1 MGVGPFPGNFF
12 ASVDKAVAIFE
23 DLRADW
29 MFIGAIPVAVW
40 GRVRATTDADFA
52 ISLDLPSAE
61 DLDRRMATAGL
72 EKVSGPMEIPGKR
85 LVLSKYWAPHGS
97 GGMGIDVFYSTGY
110 DTGRLFKEALSRR
123 VAVTFQEK
131 SYWSSSAEDLLIFK
145 VLAFRARDLDDA
157 ATVMER
163 RFKELDWKYVHRW
176 ACELRMENLL
186 RQMVAEYMKASGLQ
200 GNLPWE

>member
-1 MGVGPFPGNFF
+1 MGVEPFPENFF
-12 ASVDKAVAIFE
+12 ASVDKTVGVFE
-23 DLRADW
+23 GLRADW
-29 MFIGAIPVAVW
+29 MFIGAVPVAVW

-61 DLDRRMATAGL
+61 DLDGRMAAAGF

-97 GGMGIDVFYSTGY
+97 GGMGIDVFYTTGY

-123 VAVTFQEK
+123 VVVTFQGK

-157 ATVMER
+157 ATVMEL
-163 RFKELDWKYVHRW
+163 RFKGLDWKYIHRW
-176 ACELRMENLL
+176 ASELRIGNLL
-186 RQMVAEYMKASGLQ
+186 RQMVEEYMKTFGLP